1 MGIKDTLLQVMNRLK
16 SNNAYEGDALT
27 DNDFYNNPSK
37 PIESANK
44 LNGMGAGDNVA
55 DEYGQLDSNKYKSGV
70 HALSGKSEP
79 NLTERE
85 IEHAE
90 LEFQEKI
97 KQFCK
102 EHDYSY
108 KRSLLYEN
116 FSITDTAGNEIF
128 SVKSSGDFRYNN
140 VDESQFKAMMQ
151 ISAGQFAKN
160 NKTAFP
166 FVKEDDPSIPNS
178 KQEALLR
185 IAIESLIEH
194 EVPLKRIKIRSK
206 KWAHLMDEYALKQKE
221 EFKNVQP
228 LENSGLG
235 AENIG
240 VPEPNKVLKSE
251 TQIPSADVVQKT
263 SSKEA
268 DSVFNISKI
277 EAFGSIG
284 GTPLVK
290 AENINDVSSKISAET
305 KQSDGLSLKPVV
317 TIDYSKT
324 LQGELFL
331 AMQNS
336 GGAMF
341 KLLQQADNFAKRN
354 FEINF
359 SKNGELV
366 SVSHIRPVEDG
377 NIHVLT
383 FPLDKLENGLEMKE
397 GVGLYHNR
405 QNQLEEAGN
414 LKSVLKELVS
424 KSDSYVEFKELVEA
438 KKVEGI
444 EIGFTADNRNI
455 HAKRFG
461 EKEEYAQ
468 IAVSTVG
475 MGMKLMKD
483 KSAYEKGTFP
493 YDMETAKTFEP
504 ESKVKSNLE
513 KLK

>member
-1 MGIKDTLLQVMNRLK
+1 MAIKESLISVMNKLK
-16 SNNAYEGDALT
+16 EVYTHKGDFLT
-27 DNDFYNNPSK
+27 DDDFYNNPSENK
-37 PIESANK
+37 EK
-44 LNGMGAGDNVA
+44 LNGMQADDVA
-55 DEYGQLDSNKYKSGV
+55 EEYGQLDSNKYKSGV
-70 HALSGKSEP
+70 HAVSSKSEP
-79 NLTERE
+79 QLSARE

-97 KQFCK
+97 KKFC
-102 EHDYSY
+102 EAHDYSF
-108 KRSLLYEN
+108 KRSLMYEN
-116 FSITDTAGNEIF
+116 FKITDTAGNEIF
-128 SVKSSGDFRYNN
+128 TVKSSGDFKYTNA
-140 VDESQFKAMMQ
+140 DESQFKEMME

-178 KQEALLR
+178 KQEAILR
-185 IAIESLIEH
+185 IAIETLLEH

-221 EFKNVQP
+221 EFKQVQP
-228 LENSGLG
+228 VDIGGIEVGESGK
-235 AENIG
+235 
-240 VPEPNKVLKSE
+240 PEPNKITKVEPFGTIEKFEPEKPVVADKVDEKPKVVVTDELK
-251 TQIPSADVVQKT
+251 K
-263 SSKEA
+263 
-268 DSVFNISKI
+268 
-277 EAFGSIG
+277 
-284 GTPLVK
+284 
-290 AENINDVSSKISAET
+290 NDDLA
-305 KQSDGLSLKPVV
+305 LKPVV
-317 TIDYSKT
+317 AKDYTKA

-341 KLLQQADNFAKRN
+341 KLLQQTESFAKRN

-366 SVSHIRPVEDG
+366 SVSHVRPVEDG

-383 FPLDKLENGLEMKE
+383 FPLEKLENGLEMKE

-414 LKSVLKELVS
+414 LKSVLKELVA
-424 KSDSYVEFKELVEA
+424 KSDNYVEFKELVEV

-504 ESKVKSNLE
+504 DSKMKSNLE

>member
-1 MGIKDTLLQVMNRLK
+1 MAIKKSLTSVMNKLK
-16 SNNAYEGDALT
+16 EVYTHKEDSLT
-27 DNDFYNNPSK
+27 DEDFYNNPSEDK
-37 PIESANK
+37 EK
-44 LNGMGAGDNVA
+44 LNGMKSDDVTE
-55 DEYGQLDSNKYKSGV
+55 EYGQLDSNKYKSGI
-70 HALSGKSEP
+70 HAVSSKSEP
-79 NLTERE
+79 HLSARE

-97 KQFCK
+97 KKFCE
-102 EHDYSY
+102 EHNYSY
-108 KRSLLYEN
+108 KRSLMDEN
-116 FSITDTAGNEIF
+116 FKITDTAGNEIF
-128 SVKSSGDFRYNN
+128 TVKSSGDFKYTNA
-140 VDESQFKAMMQ
+140 DEAQFKAMME

-160 NKTAFP
+160 NKTAYP

-178 KQEALLR
+178 KQEAILR
-185 IAIESLIEH
+185 IAIETLLEH

-221 EFKNVQP
+221 EFKQVKP
-228 LENSGLG
+228 VD
-235 AENIG
+235 IG
-240 VPEPNKVLKSE
+240 GIDIGESVGPEPNK
-251 TQIPSADVVQKT
+251 I
-263 SSKEA
+263 
-268 DSVFNISKI
+268 NKI
-277 EAFGSIG
+277 EPFGTIDKFEPAKPVIADKVDEKPVSVVSDE
-284 GTPLVK
+284 VK
-290 AENINDVSSKISAET
+290 KTDE
-305 KQSDGLSLKPVV
+305 LSLKPVV
-317 TIDYSKT
+317 AKDYTKR
-324 LQGELFL
+324 LQDELFL
-331 AMQNS
+331 AMHNS

-341 KLLQQADNFAKRN
+341 KLLQQTESFARRN

-366 SVSHIRPVEDG
+366 SVSHVRPVDDG

-414 LKSVLKELVS
+414 LRGVLKELIA
-424 KSDSYVEFKELVEA
+424 KSDNYVEFKELVEA

-475 MGMKLMKD
+475 TGMKLLKD
-483 KSAYEKGTFP
+483 KNAYEKGTFP

-504 ESKVKSNLE
+504 EPKMKSNLE

>member
-1 MGIKDTLLQVMNRLK
+1 MNKLK
-16 SNNAYEGDALT
+16 EVYTHKEDSLT
-27 DNDFYNNPSK
+27 DEDFYNNPSEDK
-37 PIESANK
+37 EK
-44 LNGMGAGDNVA
+44 LNGMKSDDVTE
-55 DEYGQLDSNKYKSGV
+55 EYGQLDSNKYKSGI
-70 HALSGKSEP
+70 HAVSSKSEP
-79 NLTERE
+79 HLSARE

-97 KQFCK
+97 KKFCE
-102 EHDYSY
+102 EHNYSY
-108 KRSLLYEN
+108 KRSLMDEN
-116 FSITDTAGNEIF
+116 FKITDTAGNEIF
-128 SVKSSGDFRYNN
+128 TVKSSGDFKYTNA
-140 VDESQFKAMMQ
+140 DEAQFKAMME

-160 NKTAFP
+160 NKTAYP

-178 KQEALLR
+178 KQEAILR
-185 IAIESLIEH
+185 IAIETLLEH

-221 EFKNVQP
+221 EFKQVKP
-228 LENSGLG
+228 VD
-235 AENIG
+235 IG
-240 VPEPNKVLKSE
+240 GIDIGESVGPEPNK
-251 TQIPSADVVQKT
+251 I
-263 SSKEA
+263 
-268 DSVFNISKI
+268 NKI
-277 EAFGSIG
+277 EPFGTIDKFEPAKPVIADKVDEKPVSVVSDE
-284 GTPLVK
+284 VK
-290 AENINDVSSKISAET
+290 KTDE
-305 KQSDGLSLKPVV
+305 LSLKPVV
-317 TIDYSKT
+317 AKDYTKR
-324 LQGELFL
+324 LQDELFL
-331 AMQNS
+331 AMHNS

-341 KLLQQADNFAKRN
+341 KLLQQTESFARRN

-366 SVSHIRPVEDG
+366 SVSHVRPVDDG

-414 LKSVLKELVS
+414 LRGVLKELIA
-424 KSDSYVEFKELVEA
+424 KSDNYVEFKELVEA

-475 MGMKLMKD
+475 TGMKLLKD
-483 KSAYEKGTFP
+483 KNAYEKGTFP

-504 ESKVKSNLE
+504 EPKMKSNLE

>member
-1 MGIKDTLLQVMNRLK
+1 MAIKESLISVMNKLK
-16 SNNAYEGDALT
+16 EVYTHKGDFLT
-27 DNDFYNNPSK
+27 DDDFYNNPSENK
-37 PIESANK
+37 EK
-44 LNGMGAGDNVA
+44 LNGMQADDVA
-55 DEYGQLDSNKYKSGV
+55 EEYGQLDSNKYKSGV
-70 HALSGKSEP
+70 HAVSSKSEP
-79 NLTERE
+79 QLSARE

-97 KQFCK
+97 KKFCE
-102 EHDYSY
+102 EHDYSF
-108 KRSLLYEN
+108 KRSLMYEN
-116 FSITDTAGNEIF
+116 FKITDKAGNEIF
-128 SVKSSGDFRYNN
+128 TVKSSGDFKYTNA
-140 VDESQFKAMMQ
+140 DETQFKAMME

-160 NKTAFP
+160 NKTAYP

-178 KQEALLR
+178 KQEAILR
-185 IAIESLIEH
+185 IAIETLLEH

-221 EFKNVQP
+221 EFKQVKP
-228 LENSGLG
+228 VEIGGVEVGESGK
-235 AENIG
+235 
-240 VPEPNKVLKSE
+240 PEPNKI
-251 TQIPSADVVQKT
+251 T
-263 SSKEA
+263 
-268 DSVFNISKI
+268 KI
-277 EAFGSIG
+277 EPFGTIDKFEPEKPVVADKVDEKPAIVTSDE
-284 GTPLVK
+284 VK
-290 AENINDVSSKISAET
+290 KT
-305 KQSDGLSLKPVV
+305 DGLVLKPVV
-317 TIDYSKT
+317 TKDYTKT

-341 KLLQQADNFAKRN
+341 KLLQQAESFAKRN

-366 SVSHIRPVEDG
+366 SVSHVRPVEDG

-383 FPLDKLENGLEMKE
+383 FPLEKLENGLEMKE

-414 LKSVLKELVS
+414 LKSVLKELVA
-424 KSDSYVEFKELVEA
+424 KSDSYVEFKELVET

-493 YDMETAKTFEP
+493 YDMETAKSFEP

>member
-1 MGIKDTLLQVMNRLK
+1 MAIKESLISVMNKLK
-16 SNNAYEGDALT
+16 EVYTHKGDFLT
-27 DNDFYNNPSK
+27 DDDFYNNPSENK
-37 PIESANK
+37 EK
-44 LNGMGAGDNVA
+44 LNGMQADDVA
-55 DEYGQLDSNKYKSGV
+55 EEYGQLDSNKYKSGV
-70 HALSGKSEP
+70 HAVSSKSEP
-79 NLTERE
+79 QLSARE

-97 KQFCK
+97 KKFCE
-102 EHDYSY
+102 EHDYSFN
-108 KRSLLYEN
+108 RSLMYEN
-116 FSITDTAGNEIF
+116 FKITDKAGNEIF
-128 SVKSSGDFRYNN
+128 TVKSSGDFKYTNA
-140 VDESQFKAMMQ
+140 DETQFKAMME

-160 NKTAFP
+160 NKTAYP

-178 KQEALLR
+178 KQEAILR
-185 IAIESLIEH
+185 IAIETLLEH

-221 EFKNVQP
+221 EFKQVKP
-228 LENSGLG
+228 VEIGGVEVGESGK
-235 AENIG
+235 
-240 VPEPNKVLKSE
+240 PEPNKITKVEPFGTIEKFEPEKPVVADKVDEKPAIIAS
-251 TQIPSADVVQKT
+251 DVVKKT
-263 SSKEA
+263 
-268 DSVFNISKI
+268 
-277 EAFGSIG
+277 
-284 GTPLVK
+284 
-290 AENINDVSSKISAET
+290 
-305 KQSDGLSLKPVV
+305 DGLVLKPVV
-317 TIDYSKT
+317 AKDYTKT

-341 KLLQQADNFAKRN
+341 KLLQQAESFAKRN

-366 SVSHIRPVEDG
+366 SVSHVRPVEDG

-383 FPLDKLENGLEMKE
+383 FPLEKLENGLEMKE

-414 LKSVLKELVS
+414 LKSVLKELVT
-424 KSDSYVEFKELVEA
+424 KSDNFVEFKELVEA

-475 MGMKLMKD
+475 TGMKLLKD

>member
-1 MGIKDTLLQVMNRLK
+1 MAIKESLISVMNKLK
-16 SNNAYEGDALT
+16 EVYTHKGDFLT
-27 DNDFYNNPSK
+27 DDDFYNNPSENK
-37 PIESANK
+37 EK
-44 LNGMGAGDNVA
+44 LNGMQADDVA
-55 DEYGQLDSNKYKSGV
+55 EEYGQLDSNKYKSGV
-70 HALSGKSEP
+70 HAVSSKSEP
-79 NLTERE
+79 QLSARE

-97 KQFCK
+97 KKFCE
-102 EHDYSY
+102 EHDYSF
-108 KRSLLYEN
+108 KRSLMYEN
-116 FSITDTAGNEIF
+116 FKITDKAGNEIF
-128 SVKSSGDFRYNN
+128 TVKSSGDFKYTNA
-140 VDESQFKAMMQ
+140 DETQFKAMME

-160 NKTAFP
+160 NKTAYP

-178 KQEALLR
+178 KQEAILR
-185 IAIESLIEH
+185 IAIETLLEH

-221 EFKNVQP
+221 EFKQVKP
-228 LENSGLG
+228 VEIGGVEVGESGK
-235 AENIG
+235 
-240 VPEPNKVLKSE
+240 PEPNKI
-251 TQIPSADVVQKT
+251 T
-263 SSKEA
+263 
-268 DSVFNISKI
+268 KI
-277 EAFGSIG
+277 EPFGTIDKFEPEKPVVADKVDEKPAIVTSDE
-284 GTPLVK
+284 VK
-290 AENINDVSSKISAET
+290 KT
-305 KQSDGLSLKPVV
+305 DGLVLKPVV
-317 TIDYSKT
+317 TKDYTKT

-383 FPLDKLENGLEMKE
+383 FPLEKLENGLEMKE

-405 QNQLEEAGN
+405 QAQLEEAGN
-414 LKSVLKELVS
+414 LKSVLKDLVS

-504 ESKVKSNLE
+504 EPKMKSNLE

>member
-1 MGIKDTLLQVMNRLK
+1 MAIKESLISVMNKLK
-16 SNNAYEGDALT
+16 EVYTHKGDFLT
-27 DNDFYNNPSK
+27 DDDFYNNPSENK
-37 PIESANK
+37 EK
-44 LNGMGAGDNVA
+44 LNGMQADDVA
-55 DEYGQLDSNKYKSGV
+55 EEYGQLDSNKYKSGV
-70 HALSGKSEP
+70 HAVSSKSEP
-79 NLTERE
+79 QLSARE

-97 KQFCK
+97 KKFCE
-102 EHDYSY
+102 EHDYSF
-108 KRSLLYEN
+108 KRSLMYEN
-116 FSITDTAGNEIF
+116 FKITDKAGNEIF
-128 SVKSSGDFRYNN
+128 TVKSSGDFKYTNA
-140 VDESQFKAMMQ
+140 DETQFKAMME

-160 NKTAFP
+160 NKTAYP

-178 KQEALLR
+178 KQEAILR
-185 IAIESLIEH
+185 IAIETLLEH

-221 EFKNVQP
+221 EFKQVKP
-228 LENSGLG
+228 VEIGGVEVGESGK
-235 AENIG
+235 
-240 VPEPNKVLKSE
+240 PEPNKI
-251 TQIPSADVVQKT
+251 T
-263 SSKEA
+263 
-268 DSVFNISKI
+268 KI
-277 EAFGSIG
+277 EPFGTIDKFEPEKPVVADKVDEKPAIVTSDE
-284 GTPLVK
+284 VK
-290 AENINDVSSKISAET
+290 KT
-305 KQSDGLSLKPVV
+305 DGLVLKPVV
-317 TIDYSKT
+317 TKDYTKT

-493 YDMETAKTFEP
+493 YDMETAKSFEP

>member
-1 MGIKDTLLQVMNRLK
+1 MAIKESLINVMNKLK
-16 SNNAYEGDALT
+16 EVYTHKGDFLT
-27 DNDFYNNPSK
+27 DDDFYNNPS
-37 PIESANK
+37 ENNEK
-44 LNGMGAGDNVA
+44 LNGMQADDVA
-55 DEYGQLDSNKYKSGV
+55 EEYGQLDSNKYKSGV
-70 HALSGKSEP
+70 HAVSSKSEP
-79 NLTERE
+79 HLSARE

-97 KQFCK
+97 KKFC
-102 EHDYSY
+102 EAHDYSF
-108 KRSLLYEN
+108 KRSLMYEN
-116 FSITDTAGNEIF
+116 FKITDTAGNEIF
-128 SVKSSGDFRYNN
+128 TVKSSGDFKYTNA
-140 VDESQFKAMMQ
+140 DETQFKAMME

-160 NKTAFP
+160 NKTAYP

-178 KQEALLR
+178 KQEAILR
-185 IAIESLIEH
+185 IAIETLLEH

-221 EFKNVQP
+221 EFKQVKP
-228 LENSGLG
+228 VEIGGVDVGESGK
-235 AENIG
+235 
-240 VPEPNKVLKSE
+240 PEPNK
-251 TQIPSADVVQKT
+251 I
-263 SSKEA
+263 
-268 DSVFNISKI
+268 NKI
-277 EAFGSIG
+277 EPFGTIEKFEPEKPVIVDKVEEKPKVVVADELKKMEG
-284 GTPLVK
+284 LV
-290 AENINDVSSKISAET
+290 
-305 KQSDGLSLKPVV
+305 LKPVV
-317 TIDYSKT
+317 AKDYTKT

-341 KLLQQADNFAKRN
+341 KLLQQAENFARRN

-366 SVSHIRPVEDG
+366 SVSHVRPVEDG
-377 NIHVLT
+377 NIHILT
-383 FPLDKLENGLEMKE
+383 FPLDKLENGLEIKE

-405 QNQLEEAGN
+405 QTQLEEAGN
-414 LKSVLKELVS
+414 LKSVLKELVT
-424 KSDSYVEFKELVEA
+424 KSDNYVEFKELVEA

-475 MGMKLMKD
+475 TGMKLLKD

-504 ESKVKSNLE
+504 EPKMKSNLE

>member
-1 MGIKDTLLQVMNRLK
+1 MAIKESLISVMNKLK
-16 SNNAYEGDALT
+16 EVYTHQVDLLI
-27 DNDFYNNPSK
+27 DDDFYNNPSEDK
-37 PIESANK
+37 EK
-44 LNGMGAGDNVA
+44 LNGMKSDDVTE
-55 DEYGQLDSNKYKSGV
+55 EYGQLDSNKYKSGI
-70 HALSGKSEP
+70 HAVSSKSEP
-79 NLTERE
+79 HLSARE

-97 KQFCK
+97 KKFCE
-102 EHDYSY
+102 EHNYSY
-108 KRSLLYEN
+108 KRSLMDEN
-116 FSITDTAGNEIF
+116 FKITDTAGNEIF
-128 SVKSSGDFRYNN
+128 TVKSSGDFKYTNA
-140 VDESQFKAMMQ
+140 DEAQFKAMME

-160 NKTAFP
+160 NKTAYP

-178 KQEALLR
+178 KQEAILR
-185 IAIESLIEH
+185 IAIETLLEH

-221 EFKNVQP
+221 EFKQVKP
-228 LENSGLG
+228 VD
-235 AENIG
+235 IG
-240 VPEPNKVLKSE
+240 GIDIGESVGPEPNK
-251 TQIPSADVVQKT
+251 I
-263 SSKEA
+263 
-268 DSVFNISKI
+268 NKI
-277 EAFGSIG
+277 EPFGTIDKFEPAKPVIADKVDEKPVSVVSDE
-284 GTPLVK
+284 VK
-290 AENINDVSSKISAET
+290 KTDE
-305 KQSDGLSLKPVV
+305 LSLKPVV
-317 TIDYSKT
+317 AKDYTKR
-324 LQGELFL
+324 LQDELFL
-331 AMQNS
+331 AMHNS

-341 KLLQQADNFAKRN
+341 KLLQQTESFARRN

-366 SVSHIRPVEDG
+366 SVSHVRPVDDG

-414 LKSVLKELVS
+414 LRGVLKELIA
-424 KSDSYVEFKELVEA
+424 KSDNYVEFKELVEA

-475 MGMKLMKD
+475 TGMKLLKD
-483 KSAYEKGTFP
+483 KNAYEKGTFP

-504 ESKVKSNLE
+504 EPKMKSNLE

>member
-1 MGIKDTLLQVMNRLK
+1 MAIKKSLISVMNKLK
-16 SNNAYEGDALT
+16 EVYTHKEDSLT
-27 DNDFYNNPSK
+27 DEDFYNNPSEDK
-37 PIESANK
+37 EK
-44 LNGMGAGDNVA
+44 LNGMKSDDVTE
-55 DEYGQLDSNKYKSGV
+55 EYGQLDSNKYKSGI
-70 HALSGKSEP
+70 HAVSSKSEP
-79 NLTERE
+79 HLSARE

-97 KQFCK
+97 KKFCE
-102 EHDYSY
+102 EHNYSY
-108 KRSLLYEN
+108 KRSLMDEN
-116 FSITDTAGNEIF
+116 FKITDTAGNEIF
-128 SVKSSGDFRYNN
+128 TVKSSGDFKYTNA
-140 VDESQFKAMMQ
+140 DEAQFKAMME

-160 NKTAFP
+160 NKTAYP

-178 KQEALLR
+178 KQEAILR
-185 IAIESLIEH
+185 IAIETLLEH

-221 EFKNVQP
+221 EFKQVKP
-228 LENSGLG
+228 VD
-235 AENIG
+235 IG
-240 VPEPNKVLKSE
+240 GIDIGESVGPEPNK
-251 TQIPSADVVQKT
+251 I
-263 SSKEA
+263 
-268 DSVFNISKI
+268 NKI
-277 EAFGSIG
+277 EPFGTIDKFEPAKPVIADKVDEKPVSVVSDE
-284 GTPLVK
+284 VK
-290 AENINDVSSKISAET
+290 KTDE
-305 KQSDGLSLKPVV
+305 LSLKPVV
-317 TIDYSKT
+317 AKDYTKR
-324 LQGELFL
+324 LQDELFL
-331 AMQNS
+331 AMHNS

-341 KLLQQADNFAKRN
+341 KLLQQTESFARRN

-366 SVSHIRPVEDG
+366 SVSHVRPVDDG

-414 LKSVLKELVS
+414 LRGVLKELIA
-424 KSDSYVEFKELVEA
+424 KSDNYVEFKELVEA

-475 MGMKLMKD
+475 TGMKLLKD
-483 KSAYEKGTFP
+483 KNAYEKGTFP

-504 ESKVKSNLE
+504 EPKMKSNLE

>member
-1 MGIKDTLLQVMNRLK
+1 MAIKKSLISVMNKLK
-16 SNNAYEGDALT
+16 EVYTHKEDSLT
-27 DNDFYNNPSK
+27 DEDFYNNPSEDK
-37 PIESANK
+37 EK
-44 LNGMGAGDNVA
+44 LNGMKSDDVTE
-55 DEYGQLDSNKYKSGV
+55 EYGQLDSNKYKSGV
-70 HALSGKSEP
+70 HAVSSKSEP
-79 NLTERE
+79 HLSARE

-97 KQFCK
+97 KKFCE
-102 EHDYSY
+102 EHNYSY
-108 KRSLLYEN
+108 KRSLMDEN
-116 FSITDTAGNEIF
+116 FKITDTAGNEIF
-128 SVKSSGDFRYNN
+128 TVKSSGDFKYTNA
-140 VDESQFKAMMQ
+140 DEAQFKAMME

-160 NKTAFP
+160 NKTAYP

-178 KQEALLR
+178 KQEAILR
-185 IAIESLIEH
+185 IAIETLLEH

-221 EFKNVQP
+221 EFKQVKP
-228 LENSGLG
+228 VD
-235 AENIG
+235 IG
-240 VPEPNKVLKSE
+240 GIDIGESVGPEPNK
-251 TQIPSADVVQKT
+251 I
-263 SSKEA
+263 
-268 DSVFNISKI
+268 NKI
-277 EAFGSIG
+277 EPFGTIDKFEPAKPVIADKVDEKPVSVVSDE
-284 GTPLVK
+284 VK
-290 AENINDVSSKISAET
+290 KTDE
-305 KQSDGLSLKPVV
+305 LSLKPVV
-317 TIDYSKT
+317 AKDYTKR
-324 LQGELFL
+324 LQDELFL
-331 AMQNS
+331 AMHNS

-341 KLLQQADNFAKRN
+341 KLLQQTESFARRN

-366 SVSHIRPVEDG
+366 SVSHVRPVDDG

-414 LKSVLKELVS
+414 LRGVLKELIA
-424 KSDSYVEFKELVEA
+424 KSDNYVEFKELVEA

-475 MGMKLMKD
+475 TGMKLLKD
-483 KSAYEKGTFP
+483 KNAYEKGTFP

-504 ESKVKSNLE
+504 EPKMKSNLE

>member
-1 MGIKDTLLQVMNRLK
+1 MAIKESLISVMNKLK
-16 SNNAYEGDALT
+16 EVYTHKGDFLT
-27 DNDFYNNPSK
+27 DDDFYNNPSENK
-37 PIESANK
+37 EK
-44 LNGMGAGDNVA
+44 LNGMQADDVA
-55 DEYGQLDSNKYKSGV
+55 EEYGQLDSNKYKSGV
-70 HALSGKSEP
+70 HAVSSKSEP
-79 NLTERE
+79 QLSARE

-97 KQFCK
+97 KKFC
-102 EHDYSY
+102 EAHDYSF
-108 KRSLLYEN
+108 KRSLMYEN
-116 FSITDTAGNEIF
+116 FKITDTAGNEIF
-128 SVKSSGDFRYNN
+128 TVKSSGDFKYTNA
-140 VDESQFKAMMQ
+140 DETQFKAMME

-178 KQEALLR
+178 KQEAILR
-185 IAIESLIEH
+185 IAIETLLEH

-221 EFKNVQP
+221 EFKQVKP
-228 LENSGLG
+228 VEIGGVEVGESGK
-235 AENIG
+235 
-240 VPEPNKVLKSE
+240 PEPNKI
-251 TQIPSADVVQKT
+251 T
-263 SSKEA
+263 
-268 DSVFNISKI
+268 KI
-277 EAFGSIG
+277 EPFGTIDKFEPEKPVVADKVDEKPAIVTSDE
-284 GTPLVK
+284 VK
-290 AENINDVSSKISAET
+290 KT
-305 KQSDGLSLKPVV
+305 DGLVLKPVV
-317 TIDYSKT
+317 TKDYTKT

-383 FPLDKLENGLEMKE
+383 FPLDKLENGLEIKE

-405 QNQLEEAGN
+405 QAQLEEAGN
-414 LKSVLKELVS
+414 LKSVLKELVT
-424 KSDSYVEFKELVEA
+424 KSDNYVEFKELVEA

-475 MGMKLMKD
+475 TGMKLLKD

-504 ESKVKSNLE
+504 EPKMKSNLE

>member
-1 MGIKDTLLQVMNRLK
+1 MAIKESLISVMNKLK
-16 SNNAYEGDALT
+16 EVYTHQVDFLT
-27 DNDFYNNPSK
+27 DDDFYNNPSDDK
-37 PIESANK
+37 EK
-44 LNGMGAGDNVA
+44 LNGMQAENINE
-55 DEYGQLDSNKYKSGV
+55 EYGQLDSNKYKSGV
-70 HALSGKSEP
+70 HAVSSKSEP
-79 NLTERE
+79 QLSARE

-97 KQFCK
+97 KKFCE

-108 KRSLLYEN
+108 KRSLMYEN
-116 FSITDTAGNEIF
+116 FKITDTAGNEIF
-128 SVKSSGDFRYNN
+128 TVKSSGDFKYTNA
-140 VDESQFKAMMQ
+140 DEAQFKAMME

-160 NKTAFP
+160 NKTAYP

-178 KQEALLR
+178 KQEAILR
-185 IAIESLIEH
+185 IAIETLLEH

-221 EFKNVQP
+221 EFKQVKP
-228 LENSGLG
+228 VEIGGVEVGESGK
-235 AENIG
+235 
-240 VPEPNKVLKSE
+240 PEPNKITKVEPFGTIEK
-251 TQIPSADVVQKT
+251 PVVADTVVEKP
-263 SSKEA
+263 KVDVA
-268 DSVFNISKI
+268 D
-277 EAFGSIG
+277 E
-284 GTPLVK
+284 VK
-290 AENINDVSSKISAET
+290 NTDELT
-305 KQSDGLSLKPVV
+305 LKPVV
-317 TIDYSKT
+317 AKDYTKA

-341 KLLQQADNFAKRN
+341 KLLQQAENFARRN

-366 SVSHIRPVEDG
+366 SVSHVRPVEDG
-377 NIHVLT
+377 NIHILT
-383 FPLDKLENGLEMKE
+383 FPLDKLENGLEIKE

-405 QNQLEEAGN
+405 QAQLEEAGN
-414 LKSVLKELVS
+414 LKSVLKELVT
-424 KSDSYVEFKELVEA
+424 KSDNYVEFKELVEA

-475 MGMKLMKD
+475 TGMKLLKD

-504 ESKVKSNLE
+504 EPKMKSNLE

>member
-1 MGIKDTLLQVMNRLK
+1 MAIKESLISVMNKLK
-16 SNNAYEGDALT
+16 EVYTHQVDSLT
-27 DNDFYNNPSK
+27 DDDFYNNPS
-37 PIESANK
+37 ENNEK
-44 LNGMGAGDNVA
+44 LNGMQADDVA
-55 DEYGQLDSNKYKSGV
+55 EEYGQLDSNKYKSGV
-70 HALSGKSEP
+70 HAVSSKSEP
-79 NLTERE
+79 HLSARE

-97 KQFCK
+97 KKFC
-102 EHDYSY
+102 EAHDYSF
-108 KRSLLYEN
+108 KRSLMYEN
-116 FSITDTAGNEIF
+116 FKITDTAGNEIF
-128 SVKSSGDFRYNN
+128 TVKSSGDFKYTNA
-140 VDESQFKAMMQ
+140 DETQFKAMME

-178 KQEALLR
+178 KQEAILR
-185 IAIESLIEH
+185 IAIETLLEH

-221 EFKNVQP
+221 EFKQVKP
-228 LENSGLG
+228 VEIGGVEVGDSGK
-235 AENIG
+235 
-240 VPEPNKVLKSE
+240 PEPNKI
-251 TQIPSADVVQKT
+251 T
-263 SSKEA
+263 
-268 DSVFNISKI
+268 KI
-277 EAFGSIG
+277 EPFGTIDKFEPEKPVVADKVDEKPAIVTSDE
-284 GTPLVK
+284 VK
-290 AENINDVSSKISAET
+290 KT
-305 KQSDGLSLKPVV
+305 DGLVLKPVV
-317 TIDYSKT
+317 TKDYTKT

-493 YDMETAKTFEP
+493 YDMETAKSFEP

>member
-1 MGIKDTLLQVMNRLK
+1 MAIKESLISVMNKLK
-16 SNNAYEGDALT
+16 EVYTHKGDFLT
-27 DNDFYNNPSK
+27 DDDFYNNPSENK
-37 PIESANK
+37 EK
-44 LNGMGAGDNVA
+44 LNGMQADDVA
-55 DEYGQLDSNKYKSGV
+55 EEYGQLDSNKYKSGV
-70 HALSGKSEP
+70 HAVSSKSEP
-79 NLTERE
+79 QLSARE

-97 KQFCK
+97 KKFC
-102 EHDYSY
+102 EAHDYSF
-108 KRSLLYEN
+108 KRSLMYEN
-116 FSITDTAGNEIF
+116 FKITDTAGNEIF
-128 SVKSSGDFRYNN
+128 TVKSSGDFKYTNA
-140 VDESQFKAMMQ
+140 DETQFKAMME

-178 KQEALLR
+178 KQEAILR
-185 IAIESLIEH
+185 IAIETLLEH

-221 EFKNVQP
+221 EFKQVKP
-228 LENSGLG
+228 VEIGGLEVGESGK
-235 AENIG
+235 
-240 VPEPNKVLKSE
+240 PEPNKI
-251 TQIPSADVVQKT
+251 T
-263 SSKEA
+263 
-268 DSVFNISKI
+268 KI
-277 EAFGSIG
+277 EPFGTIDKFEPEKPVVADKVDEKPAIVTSDE
-284 GTPLVK
+284 VK
-290 AENINDVSSKISAET
+290 KT
-305 KQSDGLSLKPVV
+305 DGLVLKPVV
-317 TIDYSKT
+317 TKDYTKT

-383 FPLDKLENGLEMKE
+383 FPLDKLENGLEIKE

-405 QNQLEEAGN
+405 QAQLEEAGN
-414 LKSVLKELVS
+414 LKSVLKELVT
-424 KSDSYVEFKELVEA
+424 KSDNYVEFKELVEA

-475 MGMKLMKD
+475 TGMKLLKD

-504 ESKVKSNLE
+504 EPKMNSNLE

>member
-1 MGIKDTLLQVMNRLK
+1 MAIKESLINVMNKLK
-16 SNNAYEGDALT
+16 EVYTHKGDFLT
-27 DNDFYNNPSK
+27 DDDFYNNPSENK
-37 PIESANK
+37 EK
-44 LNGMGAGDNVA
+44 LNGMQADDVA
-55 DEYGQLDSNKYKSGV
+55 EEYGQLDSNKYKSGV
-70 HALSGKSEP
+70 HAVSSKSEP
-79 NLTERE
+79 QLSARE

-97 KQFCK
+97 KKFC
-102 EHDYSY
+102 EAHDYSF
-108 KRSLLYEN
+108 KRSLMYEN
-116 FSITDTAGNEIF
+116 FKITDTAGNEIF
-128 SVKSSGDFRYNN
+128 TVKSSGDFKYTNA
-140 VDESQFKAMMQ
+140 DETQFKAMME

-178 KQEALLR
+178 KQEAILR
-185 IAIESLIEH
+185 IAIETLLEH

-221 EFKNVQP
+221 EFKQVKP
-228 LENSGLG
+228 VEIGGLEVGESGK
-235 AENIG
+235 
-240 VPEPNKVLKSE
+240 PEPNKI
-251 TQIPSADVVQKT
+251 T
-263 SSKEA
+263 
-268 DSVFNISKI
+268 KI
-277 EAFGSIG
+277 EPFGTIDKFEPEKPVVADKVDEKPAIVTSDE
-284 GTPLVK
+284 VK
-290 AENINDVSSKISAET
+290 KT
-305 KQSDGLSLKPVV
+305 DGLVLKPVV
-317 TIDYSKT
+317 TKDYTKT

-383 FPLDKLENGLEMKE
+383 FPLDKLENGLEIKE

-405 QNQLEEAGN
+405 QAQLEEAGN
-414 LKSVLKELVS
+414 LKSVLKELVT
-424 KSDSYVEFKELVEA
+424 KSDNYVEFKELVEA

-475 MGMKLMKD
+475 TGMKLLKD

-504 ESKVKSNLE
+504 EPKMNSNLE

>member
-1 MGIKDTLLQVMNRLK
+1 MAIKESLISVMNKLK
-16 SNNAYEGDALT
+16 EVYTHKGDFLT
-27 DNDFYNNPSK
+27 DDDFYNNPSENK
-37 PIESANK
+37 EK
-44 LNGMGAGDNVA
+44 LNGMQADDVA
-55 DEYGQLDSNKYKSGV
+55 EEYGQLDSNKYKSGV
-70 HALSGKSEP
+70 HAVSSKSEP
-79 NLTERE
+79 QLSARE

-97 KQFCK
+97 NKFCE

-108 KRSLLYEN
+108 KRSLMYEN
-116 FSITDTAGNEIF
+116 FKITDTAGNEIF
-128 SVKSSGDFRYNN
+128 TVKSSGNFKYTNA
-140 VDESQFKAMMQ
+140 DETQFKAMME

-160 NKTAFP
+160 NKTAYP

-178 KQEALLR
+178 KQEAILR
-185 IAIESLIEH
+185 IAIETLLEH

-221 EFKNVQP
+221 EFNQVKPVD
-228 LENSGLG
+228 
-235 AENIG
+235 IG
-240 VPEPNKVLKSE
+240 GIDIGESVGPEPNKI
-251 TQIPSADVVQKT
+251 T
-263 SSKEA
+263 
-268 DSVFNISKI
+268 KI
-277 EAFGSIG
+277 EPFGTIEKFEPEKPAIAD
-284 GTPLVK
+284 TVVEKPKVDVADEVK
-290 AENINDVSSKISAET
+290 NTDELT
-305 KQSDGLSLKPVV
+305 LKPVV
-317 TIDYSKT
+317 AKDYTKA

-366 SVSHIRPVEDG
+366 SVSHIRAVEDG

>member
-1 MGIKDTLLQVMNRLK
+1 M
-16 SNNAYEGDALT
+16 
-27 DNDFYNNPSK
+27 
-37 PIESANK
+37 
-44 LNGMGAGDNVA
+44 
-55 DEYGQLDSNKYKSGV
+55 
-70 HALSGKSEP
+70 
-79 NLTERE
+79 
-85 IEHAE
+85 
-90 LEFQEKI
+90 
-97 KQFCK
+97 
-102 EHDYSY
+102 
-108 KRSLLYEN
+108 
-116 FSITDTAGNEIF
+116 
-128 SVKSSGDFRYNN
+128 
-140 VDESQFKAMMQ
+140 
-151 ISAGQFAKN
+151 
-160 NKTAFP
+160 
-166 FVKEDDPSIPNS
+166 
-178 KQEALLR
+178 R
-185 IAIESLIEH
+185 IAIETLLEH

-221 EFKNVQP
+221 EFKQVKP
-228 LENSGLG
+228 VEIGGVEVGESGK
-235 AENIG
+235 
-240 VPEPNKVLKSE
+240 PESNKI
-251 TQIPSADVVQKT
+251 T
-263 SSKEA
+263 
-268 DSVFNISKI
+268 KI
-277 EAFGSIG
+277 EPFGTIDKFEPEKPVVADKVDEKPAIVTSDE
-284 GTPLVK
+284 VK
-290 AENINDVSSKISAET
+290 KT
-305 KQSDGLSLKPVV
+305 DGLVLKPVV
-317 TIDYSKT
+317 AKDYTKT

-341 KLLQQADNFAKRN
+341 KLLQQAENFARRN

-366 SVSHIRPVEDG
+366 SVSHVRPVEDG

-383 FPLDKLENGLEMKE
+383 FPLEKLENGLEMKE

-504 ESKVKSNLE
+504 ESKIKSNLE

>member
-1 MGIKDTLLQVMNRLK
+1 MAIKESLISVMNKLK
-16 SNNAYEGDALT
+16 EVYTHKGDFLT
-27 DNDFYNNPSK
+27 DDDFYNNPSENK
-37 PIESANK
+37 EK
-44 LNGMGAGDNVA
+44 LNGMQADDVA
-55 DEYGQLDSNKYKSGV
+55 EEYGQLDSNKYKSGV
-70 HALSGKSEP
+70 HAVSSKSEP
-79 NLTERE
+79 QLSARE

-97 KQFCK
+97 KKFCE

-108 KRSLLYEN
+108 KRSLMYEN
-116 FSITDTAGNEIF
+116 FKITDTAGNEIF
-128 SVKSSGDFRYNN
+128 TVKSSGDFKYTNA
-140 VDESQFKAMMQ
+140 DEAQFKAMME

-160 NKTAFP
+160 NKTAYP

-178 KQEALLR
+178 KQEAILR
-185 IAIESLIEH
+185 IAIETLLEH

-221 EFKNVQP
+221 EFKQVKP
-228 LENSGLG
+228 VEIGGVEVGESGK
-235 AENIG
+235 
-240 VPEPNKVLKSE
+240 PEPNKITKVEPFGTIEKFE
-251 TQIPSADVVQKT
+251 PEKPVVADKVDEKPAIIASDEVKKT
-263 SSKEA
+263 
-268 DSVFNISKI
+268 
-277 EAFGSIG
+277 
-284 GTPLVK
+284 
-290 AENINDVSSKISAET
+290 
-305 KQSDGLSLKPVV
+305 DGLVLKPVV
-317 TIDYSKT
+317 AKDYTKT

-383 FPLDKLENGLEMKE
+383 FPLEKLENGLEMKE

-405 QNQLEEAGN
+405 QAQLEEAGN
-414 LKSVLKELVS
+414 LKSVLKDLVS

-504 ESKVKSNLE
+504 ESKIKSNLE

>member
-1 MGIKDTLLQVMNRLK
+1 MAIKESLISVMNKLK
-16 SNNAYEGDALT
+16 EVYTHQVDLLT
-27 DNDFYNNPSK
+27 DDDFYNNPSDDK
-37 PIESANK
+37 EK
-44 LNGMGAGDNVA
+44 LNGMQAENINE
-55 DEYGQLDSNKYKSGV
+55 EYGQLDSNKYKSGV
-70 HALSGKSEP
+70 HAVSSKSEP
-79 NLTERE
+79 HLSARE

-97 KQFCK
+97 KKFC
-102 EHDYSY
+102 EAHDYSF
-108 KRSLLYEN
+108 KRSLMYEN
-116 FSITDTAGNEIF
+116 FKITDTAGNEIF
-128 SVKSSGDFRYNN
+128 TVKSSGDFKYTNA
-140 VDESQFKAMMQ
+140 DEAQFKAMME

-160 NKTAFP
+160 NKTAYP

-178 KQEALLR
+178 KQEAILR
-185 IAIESLIEH
+185 IAIETLLEH

-221 EFKNVQP
+221 EFKQVQP
-228 LENSGLG
+228 VEIGGVEVGESGK
-235 AENIG
+235 
-240 VPEPNKVLKSE
+240 PEPNTITKVEPFGTIEKLEPAKPV
-251 TQIPSADVVQKT
+251 IADKVVEKPVSVVSDEVKKT
-263 SSKEA
+263 DE
-268 DSVFNISKI
+268 
-277 EAFGSIG
+277 
-284 GTPLVK
+284 
-290 AENINDVSSKISAET
+290 
-305 KQSDGLSLKPVV
+305 LSLKPVV
-317 TIDYSKT
+317 AKDYTKR
-324 LQGELFL
+324 LQDELFL
-331 AMQNS
+331 AMHNS

-341 KLLQQADNFAKRN
+341 KLLQQTESFAKHN

-366 SVSHIRPVEDG
+366 SVSHVRPVEDG

-383 FPLDKLENGLEMKE
+383 FPLEKLENGLEMKE

-414 LKSVLKELVS
+414 LKSVLKELVA

-455 HAKRFG
+455 HARRFG

-475 MGMKLMKD
+475 VGMKLMKD
-483 KSAYEKGTFP
+483 KSAYEKGMFP
-493 YDMETAKTFEP
+493 YDMETAKSFEP

>member
-1 MGIKDTLLQVMNRLK
+1 MAIKESLISVMNKLK
-16 SNNAYEGDALT
+16 EVYTHKGDFLT
-27 DNDFYNNPSK
+27 DDDFYNNPSENK
-37 PIESANK
+37 EK
-44 LNGMGAGDNVA
+44 LNGMQADDVA
-55 DEYGQLDSNKYKSGV
+55 EEYGQLDSNKYKSGV
-70 HALSGKSEP
+70 HAVSSKSEP
-79 NLTERE
+79 QLSARE

-97 KQFCK
+97 KKFC
-102 EHDYSY
+102 EAHDYSF
-108 KRSLLYEN
+108 KRSLMYEN
-116 FSITDTAGNEIF
+116 FKITDTAGNEIF
-128 SVKSSGDFRYNN
+128 TVKSSGDFKYTNA
-140 VDESQFKAMMQ
+140 DETQFKAMME

-178 KQEALLR
+178 KQEAILR
-185 IAIESLIEH
+185 IAIETLLEH

-221 EFKNVQP
+221 EFKQVKP
-228 LENSGLG
+228 VEIGGVEVGESGK
-235 AENIG
+235 
-240 VPEPNKVLKSE
+240 PEPNKI
-251 TQIPSADVVQKT
+251 T
-263 SSKEA
+263 
-268 DSVFNISKI
+268 KI
-277 EAFGSIG
+277 EPFGTIDKFEPEKPVVADKVDEKPAIIASDE
-284 GTPLVK
+284 VK
-290 AENINDVSSKISAET
+290 KT
-305 KQSDGLSLKPVV
+305 DGLVLKPVV
-317 TIDYSKT
+317 TKDYTKT

-383 FPLDKLENGLEMKE
+383 FPLDKLENGLEIKE

-405 QNQLEEAGN
+405 QAQLEEAGN
-414 LKSVLKELVS
+414 LKSVLKELVT
-424 KSDSYVEFKELVEA
+424 KSDNYVEFKELVEA

-475 MGMKLMKD
+475 TGMKLLKD

-504 ESKVKSNLE
+504 EPKMKSNLE

>member
-1 MGIKDTLLQVMNRLK
+1 MAIKESLISVMNKLK
-16 SNNAYEGDALT
+16 EVYTHKGDFLT
-27 DNDFYNNPSK
+27 DDDFYNNPSENK
-37 PIESANK
+37 EK
-44 LNGMGAGDNVA
+44 LNGMQADDVA
-55 DEYGQLDSNKYKSGV
+55 EEYGQLDSNKYKSGV
-70 HALSGKSEP
+70 HAVSSKSEP
-79 NLTERE
+79 QLSARE

-97 KQFCK
+97 KKFCE
-102 EHDYSY
+102 EHDYSF
-108 KRSLLYEN
+108 KRSLMYEN
-116 FSITDTAGNEIF
+116 FKITDKAGNEIF
-128 SVKSSGDFRYNN
+128 TVKSSGDFKYTNA
-140 VDESQFKAMMQ
+140 DETQFKAMME

-160 NKTAFP
+160 NKTAYP

-178 KQEALLR
+178 KQEAILR
-185 IAIESLIEH
+185 IAIETLLEH

-221 EFKNVQP
+221 EFKQVKP
-228 LENSGLG
+228 VEIGGVEVGESGK
-235 AENIG
+235 
-240 VPEPNKVLKSE
+240 PEPNKI
-251 TQIPSADVVQKT
+251 T
-263 SSKEA
+263 
-268 DSVFNISKI
+268 KI
-277 EAFGSIG
+277 EPFGTIDKFEPEKPVVADKVDEKPAIVTSDE
-284 GTPLVK
+284 VK
-290 AENINDVSSKISAET
+290 KT
-305 KQSDGLSLKPVV
+305 DGLVLKPVV
-317 TIDYSKT
+317 TKDYTKT

-383 FPLDKLENGLEMKE
+383 FPLEKLENGLEMKE

-405 QNQLEEAGN
+405 QAQLEEAGN
-414 LKSVLKELVS
+414 LKSVLKDLVS

-461 EKEEYAQ
+461 EKEDYAQ

-504 ESKVKSNLE
+504 EPKMKSNLE

>member
-1 MGIKDTLLQVMNRLK
+1 MAIKKSLISVMNKLK
-16 SNNAYEGDALT
+16 EVYTHKEDSLT
-27 DNDFYNNPSK
+27 DEDFYNNPSEDK
-37 PIESANK
+37 EK
-44 LNGMGAGDNVA
+44 LNGMKSDDVTE
-55 DEYGQLDSNKYKSGV
+55 EYGQLDSNKYKSGI
-70 HALSGKSEP
+70 HAVSSKSEP
-79 NLTERE
+79 HLSARE

-97 KQFCK
+97 KKFCE
-102 EHDYSY
+102 EHNYSY
-108 KRSLLYEN
+108 KRSLMDEN
-116 FSITDTAGNEIF
+116 FKITDTAGNEIF
-128 SVKSSGDFRYNN
+128 TVKSSGDFKYTNA
-140 VDESQFKAMMQ
+140 DEAQFKAMME

-160 NKTAFP
+160 NKTAYP

-178 KQEALLR
+178 KQEAILR
-185 IAIESLIEH
+185 IAIETLLEH

-221 EFKNVQP
+221 EFKQVKP
-228 LENSGLG
+228 VD
-235 AENIG
+235 IG
-240 VPEPNKVLKSE
+240 GIDIGESVGPEPNK
-251 TQIPSADVVQKT
+251 I
-263 SSKEA
+263 
-268 DSVFNISKI
+268 NKI
-277 EAFGSIG
+277 EPFGTIDKFEPAKPVIADKVDEKPVSVVSDE
-284 GTPLVK
+284 VK
-290 AENINDVSSKISAET
+290 KTDE
-305 KQSDGLSLKPVV
+305 LSLKPVV
-317 TIDYSKT
+317 AKDYTKR
-324 LQGELFL
+324 LQDELFL
-331 AMQNS
+331 AMHNS

-341 KLLQQADNFAKRN
+341 KLLQQTESFARRN

-366 SVSHIRPVEDG
+366 SVSHVRPVDDG

-414 LKSVLKELVS
+414 LKSVLKEMVA
-424 KSDSYVEFKELVEA
+424 KSDNYVEFKELVEA

-504 ESKVKSNLE
+504 ESEVKSNLE

>member
-1 MGIKDTLLQVMNRLK
+1 MAIKESLISVMNKLK
-16 SNNAYEGDALT
+16 EVYTHKGDFLT
-27 DNDFYNNPSK
+27 DDDFYNNPSENK
-37 PIESANK
+37 EK
-44 LNGMGAGDNVA
+44 LNGMQADDVA
-55 DEYGQLDSNKYKSGV
+55 EEYGQLDSNKYKSGV
-70 HALSGKSEP
+70 HAVSSKSEP
-79 NLTERE
+79 QLSARE

-97 KQFCK
+97 KKFC
-102 EHDYSY
+102 EAHDYSF
-108 KRSLLYEN
+108 KRSLMYEN
-116 FSITDTAGNEIF
+116 FKITDTAGNEIF
-128 SVKSSGDFRYNN
+128 TVKSSGDFKYTNA
-140 VDESQFKAMMQ
+140 DETQFKAMME

-178 KQEALLR
+178 KQEAILR
-185 IAIESLIEH
+185 IAIETLLEH

-221 EFKNVQP
+221 EFKQVKP
-228 LENSGLG
+228 VEIGGVEVGESGK
-235 AENIG
+235 
-240 VPEPNKVLKSE
+240 PEPNKI
-251 TQIPSADVVQKT
+251 T
-263 SSKEA
+263 
-268 DSVFNISKI
+268 KI
-277 EAFGSIG
+277 EPFGTIHKFEPEKPVVADKVDEKPAIVTSDE
-284 GTPLVK
+284 VK
-290 AENINDVSSKISAET
+290 KT
-305 KQSDGLSLKPVV
+305 DGLVLKPVV
-317 TIDYSKT
+317 TKDYTKT

-383 FPLDKLENGLEMKE
+383 FPLDKLENGLEIKE

-405 QNQLEEAGN
+405 QAQLEEAGN
-414 LKSVLKELVS
+414 LKSVLKELVT
-424 KSDSYVEFKELVEA
+424 KSDNYVEFKELVEA

-475 MGMKLMKD
+475 TGMKLLKD

-504 ESKVKSNLE
+504 EPKMKSNLE

>member
-1 MGIKDTLLQVMNRLK
+1 MAIKESLISVMNKLK
-16 SNNAYEGDALT
+16 EVYTHQVDFLT
-27 DNDFYNNPSK
+27 DDDFYNNPSDDK
-37 PIESANK
+37 EK
-44 LNGMGAGDNVA
+44 LNGMQAENINE
-55 DEYGQLDSNKYKSGV
+55 EYGQLDSNKYKSGV
-70 HALSGKSEP
+70 HAVSSKSEP
-79 NLTERE
+79 QLSARE

-97 KQFCK
+97 KKFCE

-108 KRSLLYEN
+108 KRSLMYEN
-116 FSITDTAGNEIF
+116 FKITDTAGNEIF
-128 SVKSSGDFRYNN
+128 TVKSSGDFKYTNA
-140 VDESQFKAMMQ
+140 DETQFQAMMK

-160 NKTAFP
+160 NKTAYP

-178 KQEALLR
+178 KQEAILR
-185 IAIESLIEH
+185 IAIETLLEH

-221 EFKNVQP
+221 EFKQVKP
-228 LENSGLG
+228 VEIGGVEVGESGK
-235 AENIG
+235 
-240 VPEPNKVLKSE
+240 PEPNKI
-251 TQIPSADVVQKT
+251 T
-263 SSKEA
+263 
-268 DSVFNISKI
+268 KI
-277 EAFGSIG
+277 EPFGTIDKFEPEKPVVADKVDEKPAIVTSDE
-284 GTPLVK
+284 VK
-290 AENINDVSSKISAET
+290 KT
-305 KQSDGLSLKPVV
+305 DGLVLKPVV
-317 TIDYSKT
+317 TKDYTKT

-475 MGMKLMKD
+475 TGMKLLKD

-504 ESKVKSNLE
+504 EPKMKSNLE